1 MKLLEAVVYS
11 LSFTIEYLSRKLICS
26 GVYMVTDPT
35 VLVSTTVAVKV
46 SVKSVKFISYASET
60 YKRQDFDS

>member
-1 MKLLEAVVYS
+1 ML
-11 LSFTIEYLSRKLICS
+11 
-26 GVYMVTDPT
+26 TDPT

-46 SVKSVKFISYASET
+46 TVKSVKFISYASET